1 MPFVNYLFYLKRLF
15 SLPLFVV
22 ILFLVLLSPLSIA
35 AQPFEIPRSSVVELR
50 DTNSKRIYPL
60 FIKLPKSYSKN
71 IDKKYPVIYLT
82 DAWYSFQIVS
92 GATRYPMN
100 SGKMAE
106 AIIVGI
112 SYAKGSKGDASR
124 VLDYTP
130 SKNVKWKKQT
140 GGAQQ
145 HMTFIEKD
153 VFNYMATNYRVD
165 AQQRT
170 FIGNSLGG
178 LFGSYILLTKPDMF
192 KNYIIGS
199 PSYWFDNKFLFSLAD
214 KVSGKQGVIDVN
226 VFIAIGERE
235 SKALESSYEMVA
247 DAQRFYQTILSWQ
260 QEKLKAKILVIPDAN
275 HQTAF
280 PTTAIQGLYW
290 ALAKDKKI

>member
-1 MPFVNYLFYLKRLF
+1 M
-15 SLPLFVV
+15 
-22 ILFLVLLSPLSIA
+22 A
-35 AQPFEIPRSSVVELR
+35 AQPFEIPRSLVVELQ
-50 DTNSKRIYPL
+50 DTSSKRIYPL
-60 FIKLPKSYSKN
+60 FIKLPKSYNKN
-71 IDKKYPVIYLT
+71 LDKKYPVIYLT

-112 SYAKGSKGDASR
+112 SYAKGSKGDTSR

-130 SKNVKWKKQT
+130 SKNAKWKKQT

-145 HMTFIEKD
+145 HRTFIEKD
-153 VFNYMATNYRVD
+153 VFNYMAANYRVD
-165 AQQRT
+165 TKERT

-178 LFGSYILLTKPDMF
+178 LFGSYILLTKPYMF

-199 PSYWFDNKFLFSLAD
+199 PSYWFDNKSLFALAD
-214 KVSGKQGVIDVN
+214 KASLNIIDISAN

-235 SKALESSYEMVA
+235 SKALESSYEMVD
-247 DAQRFYQTILSWQ
+247 DAQQFYQKILSWQ
-260 QEKLKAKILVIPDAN
+260 QEKLAAKMLVIPEAN

-290 ALAKDKKI
+290 VLAKDKKIE

>member
-1 MPFVNYLFYLKRLF
+1 ML
-15 SLPLFVV
+15 SAPLM
-22 ILFLVLLSPLSIA
+22 A
-35 AQPFEIPRSSVVELR
+35 AKPFEIPRSSVVELQ
-50 DTNSKRIYPL
+50 DSNSKRIYPL
-60 FIKLPKSYSKN
+60 FIKLPKSYHKN
-71 IDKKYPVIYLT
+71 KDKKYPVIYLT

-100 SGKMAE
+100 SGKMVE

-130 SKNVKWKKQT
+130 SKNHKWKKQT
-140 GGAQQ
+140 GGALQ
-145 HMTFIEKD
+145 HMTFIEED
-153 VFNYMATNYRVD
+153 VFNYMAATYRVD

-170 FIGNSLGG
+170 FVGNSLGG

-192 KNYIIGS
+192 KNYILGS
-199 PSYWFDNKFLFSLAD
+199 PSYWFDNKLLFTLAD
-214 KVSGKQGVIDVN
+214 KASRKQDDIDAN

-235 SKALESSYEMVA
+235 SKALESSYEMVE

-260 QEKLKAKILVIPDAN
+260 QKELKAKILVIPEAN

-290 ALAKDKKI
+290 ALAKDKKT

>member
-1 MPFVNYLFYLKRLF
+1 MPLLVL
-15 SLPLFVV
+15 
-22 ILFLVLLSPLSIA
+22 IIFLVVLSPSSNA
-35 AQPFEIPRSSVVELR
+35 AQPFEIPRSSVVDLQ
-50 DTNSKRIYPL
+50 DSTSKRIYPL
-60 FIKLPKSYSKN
+60 FIKLPKSYSNN

-112 SYAKGSKGDASR
+112 SYAKGSKGDTSR

-130 SKNVKWKKQT
+130 SKNSQWKKNT

-153 VFNYMATNYRVD
+153 VFNYMAANYRVD
-165 AQQRT
+165 TKQRT

-192 KNYIIGS
+192 KNYILGS
-199 PSYWFDNKFLFSLAD
+199 PSYWFDNKSLFALAD
-214 KVSGKQGVIDVN
+214 KASLNMVDINAN

-235 SKALESSYEMVA
+235 SKALESSYEMVE
-247 DAQRFYQTILSWQ
+247 DAQQFYQKILTWQ
-260 QEKLKAKILVIPDAN
+260 QEKLTVKMLVIPEAN

-280 PTTAIQGLYW
+280 PTTAIQGLHW
-290 ALAKDKKI
+290 VLATDKKT